1 MKKFYTI
8 LHSLRFPRDDAPR
21 TRLASK
27 IRELELKSSKTQGR
41 HFQEIFASC
50 GFCVLEFE
58 EAGKGAGGKRGASA
72 HQAHKEPQPTHT
84 ASWGFSCAPGGIRT
98 PNLLIRSQI
107 RILLYLCIL

>member
-27 IRELELKSSKTQGR
+27 IRELELKRSKTQGR

-50 GFCVLEFE
+50 GFRVLEFE
-58 EAGKGAGGKRGASA
+58 EAGKGAPARTK
-72 HQAHKEPQPTHT
+72 HTKNPQPTHT